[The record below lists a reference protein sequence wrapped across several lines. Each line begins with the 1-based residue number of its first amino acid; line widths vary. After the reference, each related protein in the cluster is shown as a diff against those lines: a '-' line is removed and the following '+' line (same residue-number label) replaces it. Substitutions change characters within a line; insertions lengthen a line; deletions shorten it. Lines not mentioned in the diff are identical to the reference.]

1 MLKLKH
7 ENVLVITTLFADTNI
22 VLCNGINQNNELD
35 VSSFQVSNSAC
46 SLDKIVNLNISNV
59 TNDGKFKHGDEFDS
73 FSNQMQAC
81 KKKHLKGKKMF
92 PLFFKYLRKCD
103 IALKFLFTL
112 KIVPKNYIKMRYI

>member
-7 ENVLVITTLFADTNI
+7 ENVLFITTLFADTNF
-22 VLCNGINQNNELD
+22 VLCNGINQNTELD

-46 SLDKIVNLNISNV
+46 SLDKIVNLNISNG
-59 TNDGKFKHGDEFDS
+59 TNDGKFKHCDEFDS

-92 PLFFKYLRKCD
+92 LLFFKYLRKYV
-103 IALKFLFTL
+103 ILPSNFFSL
-112 KIVPKNYIKMRYI
+112 